1 MFTNVSEYD
10 FKEAFKIRK
19 SNFSYE
25 GLNALYEYLTNFEE
39 ETDKEIELDV
49 VEYSTKK
56 DEKNLYKIVDKLEQ
70 RITTQEHNHTFLE
83 SRVDG
88 LDKDID
94 AITKVLTKMKSE
106 LYYTQ
111 KEDQDLKDEIEK
123 AEIKRD
129 QDAKAARDNAEA
141 RKIMKNVTNKE
152 DK

>member
-1 MFTNVSEYD
+1 MSE
-10 FKEAFKIRK
+10 
-19 SNFSYE
+19 
-25 GLNALYEYLTNFEE
+25 
-39 ETDKEIELDV
+39 
-49 VEYSTKK
+49 

-70 RITTQEHNHTFLE
+70 RITTQEHSYTFLE

-94 AITKVLTKMKSE
+94 AITKILTKMKSE

-129 QDAKAARDNAEA
+129 QDAKTARDNAEA
-141 RKIMKNVTNKE
+141 IKIMRNVTNKE

>member
-1 MFTNVSEYD
+1 MYINGHDNKADVIQNVIENID
-10 FKEAFKIRK
+10 D
-19 SNFSYE
+19 
-25 GLNALYEYLTNFEE
+25 GLLANAKDMLNQL
-39 ETDKEIELDV
+39 KEIELDV

-70 RITTQEHNHTFLE
+70 RITTQEHSHTFLE

-141 RKIMKNVTNKE
+141 REIMKNVTNKE

>member
-1 MFTNVSEYD
+1 MSE
-10 FKEAFKIRK
+10 
-19 SNFSYE
+19 
-25 GLNALYEYLTNFEE
+25 
-39 ETDKEIELDV
+39 
-49 VEYSTKK
+49 

-70 RITTQEHNHTFLE
+70 RITTQEHSHTFLE

-94 AITKVLTKMKSE
+94 AITKVLTKMKSD

-129 QDAKAARDNAEA
+129 QDAKTARDNAEA
-141 RKIMKNVTNKE
+141 IKINNAGTQQLLILQGVTVCDRGRCATTMCGTNP
-152 DK
+152 DIF

>member
-1 MFTNVSEYD
+1 MYINGHDNKVDVIQNVIENID
-10 FKEAFKIRK
+10 D
-19 SNFSYE
+19 
-25 GLNALYEYLTNFEE
+25 GLLANAKDMLNQL
-39 ETDKEIELDV
+39 KEIELDV

-70 RITTQEHNHTFLE
+70 RITTQEHSHTFLE

-94 AITKVLTKMKSE
+94 AITKVLTKMKSD

-141 RKIMKNVTNKE
+141 REIMKNVTNKE